1 MSKTSTLNTAYIG
14 LGSNLGDK
22 KANIKKALELLEEC
36 PGVRVK
42 RVASLYRTAPVGF
55 TKQDWF
61 LNTVAEVD
69 TMLEPHELLALLL
82 ETEERLGRVR
92 TVRWGPRTVDLD
104 LLIFAEEEIESP
116 DLIVPHPRM
125 GGRAF
130 VMVPLAELVPELK
143 IPGKGKAAELALK
156 LAAKQP
162 VEKQYTFLL

>member
-1 MSKTSTLNTAYIG
+1 MKKISTLNTAYIG

-22 KANIKKALELLEEC
+22 KSNIKKALGLLDAS
-36 PGVRVK
+36 PGVWMK
-42 RVASLYRTAPVGF
+42 RVASLYRTAPLGYIE
-55 TKQDWF
+55 QDWF

-69 TMLEPHELLALLL
+69 TILQPHGLLALLL

-104 LLIFAEEEIESP
+104 LLIFGKKEIESL
-116 DLIVPHPRM
+116 DLVVPHPRM
-125 GGRAF
+125 AGRAF

-143 IPGKGKAAELALK
+143 IPGMGKAAELALK

-162 VEKQYTFLL
+162 IEKYEDQR